1 MGVFFY
7 VSGLCLMI
15 SEFLEIK
22 WIFIPRSEVVFC
34 KRSLGAAAPP
44 CAPEHG
50 QLGAQNAAICPQ
62 NAPSWGQP
70 FLPSPVSKYNPKN

>member
-50 QLGAQNAAICPQ
+50 QLGAQNAASVPKTLQ
-62 NAPSWGQP
+62 AG
-70 FLPSPVSKYNPKN
+70 VSLSFRALFPNSIP